1 MKLDLFARTHQLSY
15 HKSAINPIKPIFFLW
30 FRNGFPSRSRKPQT
44 AHLEVWVVSPTRA
57 HLAPGRGLV
66 QESYG
71 TKTPLRRWWLRRW
84 LLVGGAITILKH
96 DGVRQWVSDDI
107 PYMKWKIKNDP
118 NHQPGE
124 INPMTRDFTGNS
136 LVFMEIVQPS
146 KHRIVIVVE
155 WAVRLR
161 CPRHV
166 WFAVGRLDQLCW
178 SILVIQSG
186 WWLIAADT
194 LALST
199 PHEPTDS

>member
-107 PYMKWKIKNDP
+107 PYMKWKNTECSKPPTSYYTGIDW
-118 NHQPGE
+118 H
-124 INPMTRDFTGNS
+124 ILANPISRWF
-136 LVFMEIVQPS
+136 
-146 KHRIVIVVE
+146 
-155 WAVRLR
+155 
-161 CPRHV
+161 RHDLV
-166 WFAVGRLDQLCW
+166 WFVSL
-178 SILVIQSG
+178 
-186 WWLIAADT
+186 T
-194 LALST
+194 
-199 PHEPTDS
+199 